1 MQQVSINRICKKC
14 WFSLLENFFLD
25 LSKPSNVVKNVKK
38 TVYDEYNE
46 LVKKVTATQKLKK
59 LK

>member
-1 MQQVSINRICKKC
+1 MKNVDLACLKIV
-14 WFSLLENFFLD
+14 LLD

-59 LK
+59 SK